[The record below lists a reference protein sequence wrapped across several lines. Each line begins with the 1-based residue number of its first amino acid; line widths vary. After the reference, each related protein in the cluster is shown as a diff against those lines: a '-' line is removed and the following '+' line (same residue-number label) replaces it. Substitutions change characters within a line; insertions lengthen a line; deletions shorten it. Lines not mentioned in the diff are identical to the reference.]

1 MNKLYK
7 HFYSLYYPLYD
18 LWKTVSDKYERD
30 LLEKLI
36 KPGMN
41 IVDVG
46 ANVGVYTKF
55 LSMLTGKTGKVYA
68 FEPDPLNFIR
78 LQNHVR
84 YINNVLIKNAAI
96 GAQSGSANLYISD
109 DLNVDHRTFDSGDGR
124 KKITVPLLSL
134 DDYFPPGKRIDL
146 IKIDVQGYEMSVL
159 MGAKRLLRENTDI
172 KILMEFWP
180 YGLIKASV
188 NPSEMIEF
196 IHSFG
201 FKIRIPTRKGWDLYD
216 ISKVNSNEISN
227 YHNFILMRS

>member
-1 MNKLYK
+1 
-7 HFYSLYYPLYD
+7 
-18 LWKTVSDKYERD
+18 
-30 LLEKLI
+30 
-36 KPGMN
+36 MN
-41 IVDVG
+41 IIDVG

-78 LQNHVR
+78 LQNNVGH
-84 YINNVLIKNAAI
+84 ITNVLIKNTAI
-96 GAQSGSANLYISD
+96 GAESGSIHLYISD
-109 DLNVDHRTFDSGDGR
+109 NLNVDHRTFDSGDGR
-124 KKITVPLLSL
+124 KEITVPLLSL
-134 DDYFPPGKRIDL
+134 DDYFPSGKRIDL

-159 MGAKRLLRENTDI
+159 MGAKRVIRENTDI

-188 NPSEMIEF
+188 TPSELIQF
-196 IHSFG
+196 IHSLG

-216 ISKVNSNEISN
+216 ISEVNADDIDN